1 MTIQD
6 KDQAAKERFRAKAT
20 LERAKEL
27 GDHSQLLENLLDTLR
42 GMPSSGEIVYAERG
56 DVDAAMKAGE
66 AAFVR
71 KDFDEAI
78 KSYAHALELDPK
90 SYAAALFVGDSYF
103 AAGKFPQAGEW
114 YDRATEIDPNHETAF
129 RYHADVLTKQGDFEH
144 ARILSI
150 KAIVADPYNQIPWR
164 GLVAWSN
171 ASHVPLQ
178 PVHIQTGSSAAQS
191 GGNNTTITIDANQA
205 ADVAAVWLAYGGSR
219 ALWQQE
225 KFKKEFPK
233 EPQYRH
239 SLAEETDAL
248 TTAAKVAEE
257 VGAKPAGNAMVK
269 DPDVQLLLRI
279 YRAQMIEPYV
289 LLSAADRGIAQDYVT
304 YRAQARAKLEA
315 YIGEFIAPLASKS
328 K

>member
-1 MTIQD
+1 VTIQD

-90 SYAAALFVGDSYF
+90 SYVAALFIGDSYF

-114 YDRATEIDPNHETAF
+114 YDRATEIDPNRETAF
-129 RYHADVLTKQGDFEH
+129 RYHADMLTKQGDCEH

-257 VGAKPAGNAMVK
+257 VGAKPAGNVMVK

-289 LLSAADRGIAQDYVT
+289 LLSAADRGIAQD
-304 YRAQARAKLEA
+304 
-315 YIGEFIAPLASKS
+315 
-328 K
+328 